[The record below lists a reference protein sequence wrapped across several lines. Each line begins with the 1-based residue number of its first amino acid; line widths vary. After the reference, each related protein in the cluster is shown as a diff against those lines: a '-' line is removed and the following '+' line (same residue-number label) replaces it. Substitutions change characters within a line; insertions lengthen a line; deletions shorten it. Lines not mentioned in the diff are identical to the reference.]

1 MLDLVGCTLDG
12 NKSDQSLTSVVL
24 RVKDQLDSPFYTI
37 TTYNHVQSQRR
48 YTDSVNLINHNS
60 IPGRPPH
67 PSPSYSAPRLPD
79 TSYRL
84 DPSKKRVP
92 RCRSG
97 CTIRNR
103 TIARTSYADRLGGLM
118 ELMDRL
124 TCRLLRFDSI
134 RPFSW
139 TGST

>member
-1 MLDLVGCTLDG
+1 MLDLVGCILDG
-12 NKSDQSLTSVVL
+12 NKSDQSLTSLVL

-37 TTYNHVQSQRR
+37 TTYNHVQSHRR
-48 YTDSVNLINHNS
+48 YTDSVNLINHNP
-60 IPGRPPH
+60 IPGRDPH
-67 PSPSYSAPRLPD
+67 PCPSHSTTRIPD
-79 TSYRL
+79 TPYRL

-103 TIARTSYADRLGGLM
+103 KIARTSYADRLGGLT

-124 TCRLLRFDSI
+124 TCCVLWFHSI
-134 RPFSW
+134 CPFSW

>member
-1 MLDLVGCTLDG
+1 MLDLVGCILDG
-12 NKSDQSLTSVVL
+12 NKSDQSLTSLVL
-24 RVKDQLDSPFYTI
+24 RVKDQLDSPPYTI
-37 TTYNHVQSQRR
+37 TTYNHVQSHSRF
-48 YTDSVNLINHNS
+48 TDSINLINHDS
-60 IPGRPPH
+60 IPRRPPH
-67 PSPSYSAPRLPD
+67 PSPSYSNPRLPD

-103 TIARTSYADRLGGLM
+103 TIARTSYADQLGGSM

-124 TCRLLRFDSI
+124 TCCILWFDSI
-134 RPFSW
+134 CPFSW